1 MSITKIQELRGKRAQ
16 LVKEAREVL
25 EIESKENRDLTQEEV
40 NKYEKIMKEV
50 DGLRERIER
59 EERLAGIENEFTERK
74 TDIEIK
80 ENTEERTAPLAT
92 KEYREAF
99 WKSLRKSGMSETE
112 LRTLNIGQDPEGGYL
127 VPDEYHN
134 QLIEGLEEQNV

>member
-74 TDIEIK
+74 TDIENK
-80 ENTEERTAPLAT
+80 ENTE
-92 KEYREAF
+92 
-99 WKSLRKSGMSETE
+99 
-112 LRTLNIGQDPEGGYL
+112 
-127 VPDEYHN
+127 
-134 QLIEGLEEQNV
+134 